1 MNTKKNKSKN
11 SKKKT
16 IRNKKVHG
24 GSKAIWDRIYNYL
37 NYPTRCKVKRFCE
50 ESNGDMDSMRFR
62 PYNYRPD
69 MNAIEKYR
77 KEIDG
82 EDLKYIL
89 KLLDELPD
97 SFINEIDIGNTTLL
111 HLICK
116 KKPSVSRLYTIEI
129 AKKLIEKGADAN
141 LPDKFGRIPLH
152 YAVIIEGN
160 DTCIERQECINYDK
174 FSNLIKLLLENGSDP
189 NYKDNQGITPFHSLY
204 IDNLDRKNSP
214 DERGYTTS
222 LTESIY
228 NFKFVYIVAM
238 DLIKYGG
245 DIDEQIPE
253 DYRISWIDGRY
264 PFAGKSVIDIVRRVK
279 DSRFNGCHRDWGINN
294 VVENMRK
301 KSNDLESE
309 RLELIERRNEIK
321 NEKAR
326 MKPPSSMQISILE
339 TFFKKIKDTPT
350 YKVIINQDITSDVRK
365 EFKNYLDKIAKN
377 INNEKIIYSKDEN
390 FKNIFETI
398 PKFIELL
405 EKEKEMEIGLLNQ
418 LEASLI
424 GIVDKAPEFKKSEYY
439 YQEDLDYNSAPKPSS
454 KVISDKMDIDRVL
467 DSNLEVQD
475 KETSEY
481 EVAEDKNIF
490 KFGDEV
496 LEPPIIPVV
505 NLKAP
510 NLPSK
515 NIKKAK

>member
-1 MNTKKNKSKN
+1 
-11 SKKKT
+11 
-16 IRNKKVHG
+16 
-24 GSKAIWDRIYNYL
+24 
-37 NYPTRCKVKRFCE
+37 
-50 ESNGDMDSMRFR
+50 
-62 PYNYRPD
+62 
-69 MNAIEKYR
+69 
-77 KEIDG
+77 
-82 EDLKYIL
+82 
-89 KLLDELPD
+89 
-97 SFINEIDIGNTTLL
+97 
-111 HLICK
+111 
-116 KKPSVSRLYTIEI
+116 
-129 AKKLIEKGADAN
+129 
-141 LPDKFGRIPLH
+141 
-152 YAVIIEGN
+152 
-160 DTCIERQECINYDK
+160 
-174 FSNLIKLLLENGSDP
+174 
-189 NYKDNQGITPFHSLY
+189 
-204 IDNLDRKNSP
+204 
-214 DERGYTTS
+214 
-222 LTESIY
+222 
-228 NFKFVYIVAM
+228 M

-253 DYRISWIDGRY
+253 DFRISWIDGRY

>member
-24 GSKAIWDRIYNYL
+24 GSKEIWDRIYNYL

-50 ESNGDMDSMRFR
+50 ESNGDMDSMRYR
-62 PYNYRPD
+62 PYIYQPD
-69 MNAIEKYR
+69 MNAIEEYR
-77 KEIDG
+77 KKIDD

-89 KLLDELPD
+89 KKLDELPD

-116 KKPSVSRLYTIEI
+116 KKPAVSRLYTIEI
-129 AKKLIEKGADAN
+129 AKKLIKKGADVN
-141 LPDKFGRIPLH
+141 LTDKFGCIPLH

-174 FSNLIKLLLENGSDP
+174 FSNLINLLLENGSDP
-189 NYKDNQGITPFHSLY
+189 NFKDKQGITPFHSLY
-204 IDNLDRKNSP
+204 IENLGQKDKSSG
-214 DERGYTTS
+214 RGYTTS

-228 NFKFVYIVAM
+228 NFKFVYLVAM

-253 DYRISWIDGRY
+253 DYPMIWIDGRY
-264 PFAGKSVIDIVRRVK
+264 PFAGKSVIDIVQRVK
-279 DSRFNGCHRDWGINN
+279 NSSRFNSVHYGWGINN

-321 NEKAR
+321 NEKALR
-326 MKPPSSMQISILE
+326 PSTMQISLLE

-365 EFKNYLDKIAKN
+365 EFKNYLDKISKN

-390 FKNIFETI
+390 FKNIFEII

-424 GIVDKAPEFKKSEYY
+424 GIVGKAPEFKKSEYY
-439 YQEDLDYNSAPKPSS
+439 YQEDLDNNSAPKPSS

-467 DSNLEVQD
+467 DSNLEVQNE
-475 KETSEY
+475 ETSEY

-490 KFGDEV
+490 KFGDES

-510 NLPSK
+510 NVPSK